1 MKKIY
6 FFALST
12 IAGIGLLKAQ
22 TPCATGRYATDT
34 FTNVT
39 TTSNIVFGSN
49 LTAAGSTQTLTL
61 DFYEPTGDTET
72 KRP

>member
-39 TTSNIVFGSN
+39 TTSNIVFGS
-49 LTAAGSTQTLTL
+49 T
-61 DFYEPTGDTET
+61 
-72 KRP
+72 